1 MDELFAKYERE
12 LVLLRSLCRE
22 YAQRYPKVAARL
34 QMDGDTCG
42 DPHVERLI
50 QGVALLSARVAK
62 RLDDSYPQF
71 TEALLNLLFPHYLR
85 PFPSCAIARILG
97 KTGVEGQPGATTQM
111 PRGTLLESGPVN
123 GVPCTFKTVYDVS
136 PSAAMLRQANFET
149 LVKAPVAIRLPE
161 NVTSSLTLKFETT
174 QPGEL
179 LSEDKA
185 RAIRIYIDGDSSF
198 CAALRDALF
207 VSTRAAYLQLDD
219 DGAWERLPTV
229 PITPVGFADDDAV
242 IPFDDRSHTAYRIL
256 AEYFV
261 FPEKFNFFDI
271 DIATMA
277 SRIPA
282 DCRHFA
288 LHLAIAELGPDS
300 DKARML
306 ASLSTRH
313 LLQGCTP
320 IVNLFKQPGVPITY
334 DQLSADYTLLAH
346 GNFPQAYEVYSVDKV
361 HMVRQRGRDMTLTE
375 FRPFYSLRHGETA
388 GVDRGRYWL
397 MRHDE
402 TLAICSPG
410 HEKSITLVN
419 ADCEPIEIERNVLSV
434 ELSCTNRD
442 LPCSLKI
449 GVPEGDL
456 SMPGATSSDVIRL
469 LRRPSR
475 PARLANGPD
484 MQWRLISHLA
494 LNHHSLA
501 LEGAA
506 GLQEML
512 TLYDLARSPV
522 SRRQIGGIV
531 ALEQGQTTAWIRHTR
546 GSSLVHGTE
555 IRLTLDE
562 EAYAGAG
569 LHLFSQVLDQFFGLY
584 VHLNSFVELVIYS
597 HQSGKELFRCQ
608 PRSGSMHLV

>member
-1 MDELFAKYERE
+1 MDELFTKYEHE
-12 LVLLRSLCRE
+12 LVILRSLCRE

-85 PFPSCAIARILG
+85 PFPSCAIARVTH
-97 KTGVEGQPGATTQM
+97 KTSGASRPDSAAEM
-111 PRGTLLESGPVN
+111 PRGTLLESAPVN
-123 GVPCTFKTVYDVS
+123 GVPCTFRTVYEVC
-136 PSAAMLRQANFET
+136 PSGATISHASFQT
-149 LVKAPVAIRLPE
+149 LVNAPVATRLPE
-161 NVTSSLTLKFETT
+161 GVTSSLILTFEAE
-174 QPGEL
+174 QSGEL
-179 LSEDKA
+179 LSRDNA
-185 RAIRIYIDGDSSF
+185 RIMRVYADGDASF
-198 CAALRDALF
+198 CAALRDVLF
-207 VSTRAAYLQLDD
+207 IHTCAAYLQLDD
-219 DGAWERLPTV
+219 EGPWERLAAV
-229 PITPVGFADDDAV
+229 PIAPVGFADDDAL
-242 IPFDDRSHTAYRIL
+242 IPFDARSHTAYRVL
-256 AEYFV
+256 AEYFA

-271 DIATMA
+271 DLLALLA
-277 SRIPA
+277 RVPG
-282 DCRHFA
+282 DQKHFT
-288 LHLAIAELGPDS
+288 LHLAIADIGPDS

-306 ASLSTRH
+306 ASLSKRH

-320 IVNLFKQPGVPITY
+320 IVNLFRQPGVPITY

-346 GNFPQAYEVYSVDKV
+346 GNFPHAYEVYSVDKV
-361 HMVRQRGRDMTLTE
+361 HMVRQRGKDTTLAE
-375 FRPFYSLRHGETA
+375 FRPFYSLRHGEA
-388 GVDRGRYWL
+388 DGVDRGRYWL

-402 TLAICSPG
+402 TLAVCSPG

-419 ADCEPIEIERNVLSV
+419 ADCEPLAIERNILSI

-449 GVPEGDL
+449 GAPEGDL
-456 SMPGATSSDVIRL
+456 FVPGASGGNVIRL
-469 LRRPSR
+469 LRRPTRS
-475 PARLANGPD
+475 ARLANGPD

-501 LEGAA
+501 LEGAE
-506 GLQEML
+506 GLREML
-512 TLYDLARSPV
+512 TLYDLAPSPV
-522 SRRQIGGIV
+522 SRRQIGGIR
-531 ALEQGQTTAWIRHTR
+531 ALEQRETTAWIRHKR

-569 LHLFSQVLDQFFGLY
+569 LHLFAQVLDQFFALY
-584 VHLNSFVELVIYS
+584 VHLNSFVELVLHS
-597 HQSGKELFRCQ
+597 HQSGKELFRCR
-608 PRSGSMHLV
+608 PRSGKLNLV